1 MTEVMFPALSKQ
13 QPAALGVL
21 ATWFVRDGERVAADQ
36 LLAEVQVDK
45 VSVEVPAPAAGV
57 IHLLVDEQAEVQQ
70 GTPIA
75 RIDG

>member
-1 MTEVMFPALSKQ
+1 MTEVMFPALSKER
-13 QPAALGVL
+13 PTAPGILV
-21 ATWFVRDGERVAADQ
+21 TWFVRDGERVAADQ

-57 IHLLVDEQAEVQQ
+57 IHLLVGEEAEVQQ
-70 GTPIA
+70 GKPIA

>member
-1 MTEVMFPALSKQ
+1 MTEVMFPALSKER
-13 QPAALGVL
+13 PAALGVL
-21 ATWFVRDGERVAADQ
+21 ATWFVRDGETVAADQ

-45 VSVEVPAPAAGV
+45 VSVEVPAPAAGI
-57 IHLLVDEQAEVQQ
+57 IHLLVDEEAEVPQ

>member
-1 MTEVMFPALSKQ
+1 MTEVMFPALSKER
-13 QPAALGVL
+13 PTALGII

-57 IHLLVDEQAEVQQ
+57 IRLLVGEEAEVQQ